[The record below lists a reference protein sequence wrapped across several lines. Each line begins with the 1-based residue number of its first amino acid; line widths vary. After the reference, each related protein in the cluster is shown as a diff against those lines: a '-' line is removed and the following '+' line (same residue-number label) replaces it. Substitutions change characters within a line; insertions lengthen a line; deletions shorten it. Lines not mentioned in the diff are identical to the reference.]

1 MTPLKK
7 TQFYCWSQCQ
17 CIGSLASQTAEV
29 SAYPEGRRQKLS
41 VKLETAEAAADADTT
56 GGGIPRL
63 GSCLGSIQ
71 MYTGE
76 KNVGIDQL
84 LLSLEGG

>member
-1 MTPLKK
+1 VPGPRGCL
-7 TQFYCWSQCQ
+7 
-17 CIGSLASQTAEV
+17 L
-29 SAYPEGRRQKLS
+29 
-41 VKLETAEAAADADTT
+41 KLEAAADADADTT
-56 GGGIPRL
+56 GGGISHI

-76 KNVGIDQL
+76 KNVSIDQL

>member
-1 MTPLKK
+1 MIDQYSDTSRALVNRPK
-7 TQFYCWSQCQ
+7 
-17 CIGSLASQTAEV
+17 V
-29 SAYPEGRRQKLS
+29 SDYGAYGWREQRIVGPGPRGCLL
-41 VKLETAEAAADADTT
+41 KLEAAADADADTT
-56 GGGIPRL
+56 GGGIPHL